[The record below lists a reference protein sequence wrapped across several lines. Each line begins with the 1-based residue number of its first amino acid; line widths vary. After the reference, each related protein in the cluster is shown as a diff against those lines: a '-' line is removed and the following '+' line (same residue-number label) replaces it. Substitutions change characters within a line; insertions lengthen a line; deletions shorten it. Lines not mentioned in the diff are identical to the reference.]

1 MWTLPTQKYVELTSL
16 IESWSYVNSTD
27 SGLER
32 ASKAA
37 LLPIAVA
44 IRGLV
49 DPGGIVSDS
58 PQYDPD
64 SLIPEGGEIGNF
76 VDEPDAGVD
85 TPGDIGS
92 EQPGLD
98 D

>member
-1 MWTLPTQKYVELTSL
+1 MWTLPTEKYVELTSL
-16 IESWSYVNSTD
+16 IESWSYVDSTD

-58 PQYDPD
+58 PVYDPE
-64 SLIPEGGEIGNF
+64 SLIPEGGEIGNIIT
-76 VDEPDAGVD
+76 EPDAGLD
-85 TPGDIGS
+85 EPGDIG
-92 EQPGLD
+92 EAQPGQED
-98 D
+98 